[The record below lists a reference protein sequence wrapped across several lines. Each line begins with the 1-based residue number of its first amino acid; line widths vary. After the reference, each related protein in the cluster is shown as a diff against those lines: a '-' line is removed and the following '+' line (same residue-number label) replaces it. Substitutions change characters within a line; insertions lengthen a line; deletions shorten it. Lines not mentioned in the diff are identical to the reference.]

1 MQKQLAKTESEQA
14 KERLEII
21 EGLMD
26 QCEELAQQPLSWY
39 EMSQLGLAHDHL
51 FKVAKKLTF
60 DYNLVSQSRS
70 RVVIMSEKSI
80 PLRCPLIMSSI
91 ASTILLILFLLVVL
105 LRIQDYNRK
114 SASLQP

>member
-1 MQKQLAKTESEQA
+1 MAQQRRFEQQQKELEKLRMEKLPKTESEQA
-14 KERLEII
+14 EERLQII

-60 DYNLVSQSRS
+60 DYNL
-70 RVVIMSEKSI
+70 E
-80 PLRCPLIMSSI
+80 
-91 ASTILLILFLLVVL
+91 
-105 LRIQDYNRK
+105 
-114 SASLQP
+114 SAKVPQGETE

>member
-1 MQKQLAKTESEQA
+1 MAQQRRFEQQQKELEKLRMKKLPKTESEQA
-14 KERLEII
+14 EERLQII

-60 DYNLVSQSRS
+60 DYNL
-70 RVVIMSEKSI
+70 E
-80 PLRCPLIMSSI
+80 
-91 ASTILLILFLLVVL
+91 
-105 LRIQDYNRK
+105 
-114 SASLQP
+114 SAKVPQGETE

>member
-1 MQKQLAKTESEQA
+1 MSEHWKPSKTFTSMAQQRRFEQQQKELEKLRMKKLPKTESEQA
-14 KERLEII
+14 EERLEII

-60 DYNLVSQSRS
+60 DYNL
-70 RVVIMSEKSI
+70 E
-80 PLRCPLIMSSI
+80 
-91 ASTILLILFLLVVL
+91 
-105 LRIQDYNRK
+105 
-114 SASLQP
+114 SAKVPQGETE

>member
-1 MQKQLAKTESEQA
+1 VSEHWKPSKTFTSMAQQRRFEQQQKELEKLRMKKLPKTESEQA
-14 KERLEII
+14 EDRLEII

-60 DYNLVSQSRS
+60 DYNL
-70 RVVIMSEKSI
+70 E
-80 PLRCPLIMSSI
+80 
-91 ASTILLILFLLVVL
+91 
-105 LRIQDYNRK
+105 
-114 SASLQP
+114 SAKVPQGETK

>member
-26 QCEELAQQPLSWY
+26 QFESLAEQPLSWY

-51 FKVAKKLTF
+51 LKIVKKLTF
-60 DYNLVSQSRS
+60 DYNLESMKIDQ
-70 RVVIMSEKSI
+70 
-80 PLRCPLIMSSI
+80 
-91 ASTILLILFLLVVL
+91 
-105 LRIQDYNRK
+105 
-114 SASLQP
+114 

>member
-1 MQKQLAKTESEQA
+1 MAQQRRFEQQQKELEKIRMQKQLAKTESEQA

-60 DYNLVSQSRS
+60 DYNL
-70 RVVIMSEKSI
+70 E
-80 PLRCPLIMSSI
+80 
-91 ASTILLILFLLVVL
+91 
-105 LRIQDYNRK
+105 
-114 SASLQP
+114 SAKVPQGETE

>member
-1 MQKQLAKTESEQA
+1 MAQQRRFEQQQKELEKLRMKKLPKTESEQA
-14 KERLEII
+14 EERLEII

-60 DYNLVSQSRS
+60 DYNL
-70 RVVIMSEKSI
+70 E
-80 PLRCPLIMSSI
+80 
-91 ASTILLILFLLVVL
+91 
-105 LRIQDYNRK
+105 
-114 SASLQP
+114 SAKVPQGETE